1 MTDPRKPSTRDED
14 QTQGIDQMHHH
25 LSEMLRTSL
34 FYDLMASEREWHS
47 RDEEDRRR
55 RRKRARKR

>member
-1 MTDPRKPSTRDED
+1 MTDPRKPSTRDEA

-34 FYDLMASEREWHS
+34 FYDLMASEREGHS